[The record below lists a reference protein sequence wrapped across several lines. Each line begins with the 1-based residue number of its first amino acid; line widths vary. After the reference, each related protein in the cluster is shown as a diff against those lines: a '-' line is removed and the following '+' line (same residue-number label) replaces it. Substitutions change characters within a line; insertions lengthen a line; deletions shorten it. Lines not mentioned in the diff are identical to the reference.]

1 MCKGYTRYCHT
12 WDQDE
17 VSFTFPF
24 NLESSIFMM
33 LNILASFLCYFDI
46 LSECYELKCVPSSNP
61 YAAIL
66 TLSTSECD
74 FTLKRESLNE
84 ADELNSG
91 H

>member
-1 MCKGYTRYCHT
+1 
-12 WDQDE
+12 
-17 VSFTFPF
+17 
-24 NLESSIFMM
+24 MM

-84 ADELNSG
+84 AVELNSG